1 MRERINSFA
10 PILACVFLVFA
21 ATVAVDFMNPVWAES
36 ACIEQPSQ
44 NAAQGT
50 HWSARYDRA
59 KGRKCWVLVDANG
72 RDVTASQAQPGLA
85 PTPGLVDALSSQI
98 ASFFGSLTGAAVKA
112 TPQVSAPQGDAPPTG
127 PVVAPLKPRGN
138 GANASKAD
146 NRAGA
151 EQKGAGDAG
160 GAAKRVSPSLTEP
173 EREALFEEFLRW
185 QEIQHAID
193 ASSYAP
199 SSR

>member
-10 PILACVFLVFA
+10 PILPCVFLVFA
-21 ATVAVDFMNPVWAES
+21 ATVAVDFMNPVRAES

-44 NAAQGT
+44 SAAQGT

-59 KGRKCWVLVDANG
+59 KGRKCWFLVDANG
-72 RDVTASQAQPGLA
+72 RDVTASQAPA
-85 PTPGLVDALSSQI
+85 PTPAPVDALSSQI
-98 ASFFGSLTGAAVKA
+98 GSFFGSLTAAAASAV
-112 TPQVSAPQGDAPPTG
+112 PQFSAPQGDAPPTG
-127 PVVAPLKPRGN
+127 PMRAPLKPRGN

-146 NRAGA
+146 NRARA
-151 EQKGAGDAG
+151 EQNGAGDAR

-185 QEIQHAID
+185 QEIQHTIG

-199 SSR
+199 PSR